1 MAGFFSCL
9 KGAEMEVGTKVKIPD
24 IGPLAT
30 VVQSGRNMV
39 KVALDGEQFWIER
52 RLLEEI
58 RQEVEK

>member
-1 MAGFFSCL
+1 MVA
-9 KGAEMEVGTKVKIPD
+9 GTKVKILD

-30 VVQSGRNMV
+30 VVQPGRNMV

-58 RQEVEK
+58 KPEVESI